1 MLAACS
7 AEFSD
12 QRGHEHADLDG
23 LQSTHSHSKGYIS
36 FPYSWRT
43 QRLKVTWKVNG
54 SSGIFSF
61 SKNVLVFF
69 YCQHFIMKIFKD
81 RVKLKE
87 FYSEPRFLES
97 IISILLCLLYHIDDF
112 LKDLTV
118 CFQESLNIPQRE
130 LISTYLTWKN
140 TVIIPTLNNTIEK

>member
-1 MLAACS
+1 MVMNM
-7 AEFSD
+7 
-12 QRGHEHADLDG
+12 QTLDG

-36 FPYSWRT
+36 FPYSLEDSET
-43 QRLKVTWKVNG
+43 QGHLKVNG

-81 RVKLKE
+81 TVKLKE

-97 IISILLCLLYHIDDF
+97 IISILLCLLSLSLLCLLINPLYLVLQSK
-112 LKDLTV
+112 LKT
-118 CFQESLNIPQRE
+118 SYIP
-130 LISTYLTWKN
+130 
-140 TVIIPTLNNTIEK
+140 P